1 MLQELELIQTKDD
14 LHMAMAILR
23 DEIFFIDKLASKDIQ
38 AEKNTMVISEQIG
51 TTCKSNPMSIE
62 LDFERGYLWV
72 N

>member
-1 MLQELELIQTKDD
+1 VLQELELIQTKDD